1 MDQNLSAYIDP
12 RQVPS
17 RGPLRREDGDADP
30 GVMASQAFA
39 LVGEV
44 IKGPKGPMWA
54 VERLRRIKFLWYCA
68 HGSHKPSLNKVPRPA
83 FCSSRG
89 LFMSNPPELATM

>member
-1 MDQNLSAYIDP
+1 MDQNLSAYSDP

-17 RGPLRREDGDADP
+17 RGPLRREVGDADP

-44 IKGPKGPMWA
+44 IKGPKGPI
-54 VERLRRIKFLWYCA
+54 V
-68 HGSHKPSLNKVPRPA
+68 GSGETAANKVPLALCTWQPQAIIKNQVSRPA
-83 FCSSRG
+83 FCSSRE
-89 LFMSNPPELATM
+89 LLMSNPP